1 MGFKKKILY
10 GLYDVS
16 RRNPRALKKLFLF
29 AGAAFLGFIVIAGL
43 LVYSALSGLKGIAA
57 SPPDIEL
64 LALQELIANKAILL
78 TEAQKS
84 KMMPLAQKLSG
95 EKISPEDKAAIKQQ
109 IYGLFDPAQ
118 TRQLDEWKSVL
129 LKKAGEFTSTPENIV
144 SAAER
149 YTGISMKP
157 VQGWIDALLS
167 WWKITR
173 PTDSA
178 KGLSDI
184 LNENK

>member
-1 MGFKKKILY
+1 M
-10 GLYDVS
+10 
-16 RRNPRALKKLFLF
+16 
-29 AGAAFLGFIVIAGL
+29 VIAGL
-43 LVYSALSGLKGIAA
+43 LVYSAISGLKGIAA

-84 KMMPLAQKLSG
+84 KMMPLAQK
-95 EKISPEDKAAIKQQ
+95 ISAENLTPGDKAEIKKQ
-109 IYGLFDPAQ
+109 IYGLLDPAQ
-118 TRQLDEWKSVL
+118 TRHLDEWKSVV
-129 LKKAGEFTSTPENIV
+129 LKKAGEFTSTPQNIV
-144 SAAER
+144 SAVER

-157 VQGWIDALLS
+157 FQGWIDALLS
-167 WWKITR
+167 WWKITK
-173 PTDSA
+173 PADSA